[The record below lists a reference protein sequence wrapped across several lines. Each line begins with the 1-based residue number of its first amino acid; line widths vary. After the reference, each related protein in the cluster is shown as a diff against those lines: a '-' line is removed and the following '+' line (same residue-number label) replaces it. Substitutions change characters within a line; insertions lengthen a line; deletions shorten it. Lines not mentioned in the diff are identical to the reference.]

1 MIKTMSDNVN
11 EMLGRIAV
19 ASLQKCVGKLS
30 RVSAGVWS
38 IAGAEVSTGT
48 LEETINHRGPQ
59 DAEATAVYFEVKGD
73 LPFVAVILFD
83 PRDIDRISKCFLGYS
98 FSVSPVLTQAGEMLL
113 SELGNIILNSF
124 ISALSNTLKRVFM
137 PSAPECLSGQPQSL
151 LESMSTAVDIRRSCY
166 IVRVK
171 LDLKCGE
178 SVTRSEVLGLIPEKL
193 AQELLATEEKDKHL

>member
-1 MIKTMSDNVN
+1 MN

-38 IAGAEVSTGT
+38 IAGAEVSTET
-48 LEETINHRGPQ
+48 LEETINHRGLQ
-59 DAEATAVYFEVKGD
+59 DVEATVVYLEVKGD
-73 LPFVAVILFD
+73 LPFFAGILFD
-83 PRDIDRISKCFLGYS
+83 PRDVGRISKCFLGYS
-98 FSVSPVLTQAGEMLL
+98 FSASPVLTQAGEMLL

-137 PSAPECLSGQPQSL
+137 PSAPECLSGQPQRL
-151 LESMSTAVDIRRSCY
+151 LTAMSAAVDIRQSCH
-166 IVRVK
+166 IVKVK

-178 SVTRSEVLGLIPEKL
+178 SVTRSEVFGLIPEKL
-193 AQELLATEEKDKHL
+193 ARELLATEEKDKHL